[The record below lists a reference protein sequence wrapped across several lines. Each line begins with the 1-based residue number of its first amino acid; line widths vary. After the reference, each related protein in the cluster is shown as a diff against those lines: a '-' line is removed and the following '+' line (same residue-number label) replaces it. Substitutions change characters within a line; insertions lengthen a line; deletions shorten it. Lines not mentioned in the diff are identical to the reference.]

1 MDVLDLLM
9 FFLESA
15 LMGFGLAAGAWVF
28 ERMSSPPDPPFQL
41 VPDDDEEEEEPKVK
55 GKRRKDKIRVVRWTA

>member
-28 ERMSSPPDPPFQL
+28 ERMSSPPDPPFQF

-55 GKRRKDKIRVVRWTA
+55 GKRSKGRNTVIRWTA